1 MQRPEAARAEIKI
14 EGIRT
19 SGDIGEPHSLPAMER
34 ELEESYQQNASF
46 DEEGGGNVNEEQ
58 KGNANNNS
66 GDKRKDNIE
75 IMDDLVFS
83 DIAPMITTSGAQSLK
98 VEGFDSD
105 VDVDIDV
112 DAIVSSNINMDGK
125 LVHQHPSRSPSSSI
139 NKSKPSPYSKSKAN
153 IKEVKFRAYQAE
165 NWTEKFE
172 ELLRFREQNGHC
184 LVPNCHPEN
193 PALAQWTKR
202 QRYQYKLKHDGK
214 RSTITDERVRA
225 LDEAGF
231 VWDSHKA
238 VWSERLEELK
248 EFKKEFKH
256 CNVPSRYKPNH
267 QLAIWVKRQRRQWK
281 NKLDRL
287 PNCMTDERQRALE
300 MIGFI
305 WDMKKGKRSPVNN
318 ANKERAIQK

>member
-19 SGDIGEPHSLPAMER
+19 SGDIGEPGSLPAVER
-34 ELEESYQQNASF
+34 ELEESYQQNATF
-46 DEEGGGNVNEEQ
+46 DDEGGSGNANQEQ
-58 KGNANNNS
+58 KANANNNRV
-66 GDKRKDNIE
+66 GKRKDNIE
-75 IMDDLVFS
+75 MMDDLVFS
-83 DIAPMITTSGAQSLK
+83 DIAPIIPTSGAQSLK

-105 VDVDIDV
+105 VDVDVDIDV
-112 DAIVSSNINMDGK
+112 DAIVGSNSNMDAKLMHQRPTRSPPSSN
-125 LVHQHPSRSPSSSI
+125 
-139 NKSKPSPYSKSKAN
+139 NKSKPSPYPKSKTKM
-153 IKEVKFRAYQAE
+153 KEVKFRAYQAE

-172 ELLRFREQNGHC
+172 ELLRFREENGHC

-238 VWSERLEELK
+238 SG
-248 EFKKEFKH
+248 
-256 CNVPSRYKPNH
+256 PN
-267 QLAIWVKRQRRQWK
+267 
-281 NKLDRL
+281 D
-287 PNCMTDERQRALE
+287 
-300 MIGFI
+300 
-305 WDMKKGKRSPVNN
+305 
-318 ANKERAIQK
+318 

>member
-1 MQRPEAARAEIKI
+1 
-14 EGIRT
+14 
-19 SGDIGEPHSLPAMER
+19 MER
-34 ELEESYQQNASF
+34 ELEESYQQGASF
-46 DEEGGGNVNEEQ
+46 DEEGGNGGTANEEP
-58 KGNANNNS
+58 KTIGNHTNS
-66 GDKRKDNIE
+66 NKRKGSLGM
-75 IMDDLVFS
+75 MDVNDLVFS
-83 DIAPMITTSGAQSLK
+83 DIVPMIPVSSSPSLK

-105 VDVDIDV
+105 VDTIDHDIDV
-112 DAIVSSNINMDGK
+112 DAIVSGNSSMEEKMI
-125 LVHQHPSRSPSSSI
+125 HQHSTRSRSSSKIGS
-139 NKSKPSPYSKSKAN
+139 KSSPYPKLNSRV
-153 IKEVKFRAYQAE
+153 KEVKFRAYQAE

-172 ELLRFREQNGHC
+172 ELLRFREENGHC

-202 QRYQYKLKHDGK
+202 QRYQHKLKHDGK

-248 EFKKEFKH
+248 GFRKEYKH

-287 PNCMTDERQRALE
+287 PNCMTDDRQRELE
-300 MIGFI
+300 AIGFI
-305 WDMKKGKRSPVNN
+305 WDMKKGKRSPVSSPNN
-318 ANKERAIQK
+318 SQVVKEKFQDL